1 MQATEWREK
10 LRVLFPAAFTIGYAS
25 HLLGDVYRILLAGE
39 YFTARFLLYPI
50 YALPEAAADQI
61 APWTRIL
68 DYYQHMQNQIEIGL
82 ILLAVVVFLGVR
94 LWAARSKSC
103 PKTPR

>member
-1 MQATEWREK
+1 VQATEWREK

-25 HLLGDVYRILLAGE
+25 HLLGDVYQFLLAGQ
-39 YFTARFLLYPI
+39 YFKARFLLYPI
-50 YALPEAAADQI
+50 YALPEASADQI

-68 DYYQHMQNQIEIGL
+68 DYYQHMQNQLEIGL

-94 LWAARSKSC
+94 LWTARSKSR
-103 PKTPR
+103 PKIPR